1 MNFKIYIVGDK
12 VKKFYQEGINEYEK
26 RLSRYCKIKLQQFK
40 NEESLLKKITD
51 KQYKILLSTGK
62 DKMISSKDLSEKI
75 DNLGISGNS
84 DVVIIMGTE
93 NVTTD
98 EIINISP
105 MEIDIGLKT
114 MITFEQIYRAY
125 RILHNQPY
133 HK

>member
-1 MNFKIYIVGDK
+1 MNFKIYIIGDK
-12 VKKFYQEGINEYEK
+12 IEMFHLEGIKEYEK
-26 RLSRYCKIKLQQFK
+26 RLSRYCKIKLQKFK

-51 KQYKILLSTGK
+51 KQYKILVSNGK
-62 DKMISSKDLSEKI
+62 EKMVSSEGLSEKI
-75 DNLGISGNS
+75 DSLGTSGKS

-93 NVTTD
+93 NITAD

-114 MITFEQIYRAY
+114 MIMFEQIYRAY

>member
-1 MNFKIYIVGDK
+1 MNFKVYIIGDK
-12 VKKFYQEGINEYEK
+12 IEKFYLEGIKEYEK
-26 RLSRYCKIKLQQFK
+26 RLSRYCKIKLQKFK

-51 KQYKILLSTGK
+51 KQYKILVSTGK
-62 DKMISSKDLSEKI
+62 EELISSEGLSEKI
-75 DNLGISGNS
+75 DSFGISGRS

-93 NVTTD
+93 NLITD

-105 MEIDIGLKT
+105 MEMDIGLKT
-114 MITFEQIYRAY
+114 MVMFEQIYRAY